1 MKGIVL
7 AGGSG
12 TRLHP
17 ITRGLSKQ
25 LLPIY
30 NKPMIYYPI
39 SVLML
44 AGIREIL
51 IITTPHDAPVFHRL
65 LGDGSQFGLDFSY
78 AVQSEPAGLAQAFV
92 IAESFIG
99 KDPCALVLGDNLFYG
114 HGLPDLLEEA
124 ASLSTGA
131 EVFGYKVS
139 DPRSYGVIEFDPAGQ
154 VISIEEKP
162 DAPKSSYAA
171 VGLYFYDNTVCA
183 RARQLRPSERGELEI
198 TDLNESYRRDGALR
212 ARVMGRGFAWLDMG
226 THESLLEAGHFVK
239 TIEQRQGLLISCLEE
254 IAYRRG
260 YIDNEQLLKLAREF
274 GTTQYG
280 AYLRALAAGS
290 LAGSEQA

>member
-39 SVLML
+39 SALMM

-65 LGDGSQFGLDFSY
+65 LDDGSQFGLDFHY
-78 AVQSEPAGLAQAFV
+78 AVQDKPEGLAQAFL
-92 IAESFIG
+92 IGEPFIG
-99 KDPCALVLGDNLFYG
+99 NDPCALVLGDNLFYG
-114 HGLPDLLEEA
+114 HGLPGLLKRA
-124 ASLSTGA
+124 ASLSDGA

-139 DPRSYGVIEFDPAGQ
+139 DPGRYGVIEFDAAGQ

-162 DAPKSSYAA
+162 EKPRSDYAA
-171 VGLYFYDNTVCA
+171 VGLYFYDNTVCE
-183 RARQLRPSERGELEI
+183 RARKLRPSVRGELEI
-198 TDLNESYRRDGALR
+198 TDLNELYRRDGALR
-212 ARVMGRGFAWLDMG
+212 ARVMGRGFAWLDTG

-239 TIEQRQGLLISCLEE
+239 TIEARQGLLIACLEE
-254 IAYRRG
+254 IAYRLG
-260 YIDNEQLLKLAREF
+260 YIDKEQLLKLAGELRKTE
-274 GTTQYG
+274 YG
-280 AYLRALAAGS
+280 AYLRRLALDQS
-290 LAGSEQA
+290 